1 MSELSYLEK
10 LLDGVEV
17 KWLPLGNVAE
27 IYGGLT
33 GKSKSDFEN
42 GNARYVSYK
51 KIFGYLDVNDYP
63 TDYVY
68 ISEGERQNKVRYG
81 DVLFTGSS
89 EIADEAGMS
98 SAVTVHFDESVYLNS
113 FSFGIR
119 FSNSIKIKPEFAKYL
134 FRTHFMRSEIAKTA
148 SGVTRFNISK
158 SRFKKI
164 LVPII
169 CPNDPEKSLAIQ
181 SEIVRILDKFTE
193 LTAELTAELS
203 MRKKQYNYYRDQL
216 LSFKEGE
223 VEWKTLGEIGNFTY
237 GYAAK
242 AMDSGDARF
251 VRITDINK
259 DGKLSKENPMY
270 VELNEENEVYTLDKN
285 DLLMA
290 RTGATFGKT
299 MIFEEDYPA
308 VYAGFLIKLNLNETI
323 INAKYYW
330 HFAQSDFFWEQAN
343 KLVSGGGQPQ
353 FNANALK
360 QVRVPIPYPSHP
372 QKSLDE
378 QGRIVD
384 ILDKFDAIA
393 ASITE
398 GLPREIELRQK
409 QYEYYRDL
417 LFSFPKPETVSN

>member
-17 KWLPLGNVAE
+17 EWKAVGDIAGYSTTKVDADKLDATSFVGVDNLLADKGGRIDATYQPNTARLTAYEPGDILLGNIRPYLKKVWMAE
-27 IYGGLT
+27 NNGGC
-33 GKSKSDFEN
+33 S
-42 GNARYVSYK
+42 
-51 KIFGYLDVNDYP
+51 
-63 TDYVY
+63 
-68 ISEGERQNKVRYG
+68 G
-81 DVLFTGSS
+81 DVLA
-89 EIADEAGMS
+89 IRILADC
-98 SAVTVHFDESVYLNS
+98 
-113 FSFGIR
+113 
-119 FSNSIKIKPEFAKYL
+119 
-134 FRTHFMRSEIAKTA
+134 
-148 SGVTRFNISK
+148 
-158 SRFKKI
+158 KKI
-164 LVPII
+164 ISPEYLYYALSSDSFFSYSMQHAKGAKMPRGSKDAILNYQIPIP
-169 CPNDPEKSLAIQ
+169 CPSAPEKSLAIQ
-181 SEIVRILDKFTE
+181 SEIVRILDKFTA
-193 LTAELTAELS
+193 LTAELTAELN
-203 MRKKQYNYYRDQL
+203 MRKKQYNYYRNQL
-216 LSFKEGE
+216 LSFDEGE
-223 VEWKTLGEIGNFTY
+223 VEWKALGEIGDFTY

-270 VELNEENEVYTLDKN
+270 VELNEENEKYTLDKN

-308 VYAGFLIKLNLNETI
+308 VYAGFLIKLNLNKTI

-384 ILDKFDAIA
+384 ILDKFDAIT

-417 LFSFPKPETVSN
+417 LLSFPKPETVSK

>member
-17 KWLPLGNVAE
+17 EWVTLGSMAD
-27 IYGGLT
+27 IG
-33 GKSKSDFEN
+33 
-42 GNARYVSYK
+42 
-51 KIFGYLDVNDYP
+51 
-63 TDYVY
+63 
-68 ISEGERQNKVRYG
+68 
-81 DVLFTGSS
+81 TGSS
-89 EIADEAGMS
+89 NRQDESENGIYPFYVRSKNILKSDTFEFDEVAIVIPGEGGIGDIFHYVEGKYALHQRAYRIRITTNAVDTKFLYYFMS
-98 SAVTVHFDESVYLNS
+98 SSFKQYILTKSVGATAIS
-113 FSFGIR
+113 IR
-119 FSNSIKIKPEFAKYL
+119 KPMLE
-134 FRTHFMRSEIAKTA
+134 
-148 SGVTRFNISK
+148 G
-158 SRFKKI
+158 FK
-164 LVPII
+164 VPI
-169 CPNDPEKSLAIQ
+169 PSPDNPEKSLAIQ
-181 SEIVRILDKFTE
+181 SEIVRILDTFTA
-193 LTAELTAELS
+193 LTAELTAELN

-270 VELNEENEVYTLDKN
+270 VELNEENEKYTLDKN

>member
-181 SEIVRILDKFTE
+181 SEIVRILDKFTA
-193 LTAELTAELS
+193 LTAELTAELN

-223 VEWKTLGEIGNFTY
+223 VEWKTLGEVAVIGTGNHDTQDAIEHGKYIFYARGREPLKLNVFDFDETAIITAGDGAGVGKVFHYAKGKYALHQRAYRIVPNAFMNPRFVYHYITAYFFTY
-237 GYAAK
+237 IQK
-242 AMDSGDARF
+242 ASVSSSVTSLR
-251 VRITDINK
+251 R
-259 DGKLSKENPMY
+259 PM
-270 VELNEENEVYTLDKN
+270 
-285 DLLMA
+285 
-290 RTGATFGKT
+290 
-299 MIFEEDYPA
+299 
-308 VYAGFLIKLNLNETI
+308 FLKFPIPVPPSE
-323 INAKYYW
+323 
-330 HFAQSDFFWEQAN
+330 EQA
-343 KLVSGGGQPQ
+343 
-353 FNANALK
+353 
-360 QVRVPIPYPSHP
+360 
-372 QKSLDE
+372 
-378 QGRIVD
+378 RIVE
-384 ILDKFDAIA
+384 ILDKFDTLTN
-393 ASITE
+393 SITE

-417 LFSFPKPETVSN
+417 LFSFPKPETVSK

>member
-17 KWLPLGNVAE
+17 EWKAVGDIAGYSTTKVDADKLDATSFVGVDNLLADKGGRIDATYQPNTARLTAYEPGDILLGNIRPYLKKVWMAE
-27 IYGGLT
+27 NNGGC
-33 GKSKSDFEN
+33 S
-42 GNARYVSYK
+42 
-51 KIFGYLDVNDYP
+51 
-63 TDYVY
+63 
-68 ISEGERQNKVRYG
+68 G
-81 DVLFTGSS
+81 DVLA
-89 EIADEAGMS
+89 IRILADC
-98 SAVTVHFDESVYLNS
+98 
-113 FSFGIR
+113 
-119 FSNSIKIKPEFAKYL
+119 
-134 FRTHFMRSEIAKTA
+134 
-148 SGVTRFNISK
+148 
-158 SRFKKI
+158 KKI
-164 LVPII
+164 ISPEYLYYALSSDSFFSYSMQHAKGAKMPRGSKDAILNYQIPIP
-169 CPNDPEKSLAIQ
+169 CPSAPEKSLAIQ
-181 SEIVRILDKFTE
+181 SEIVRILDKFSE
-193 LTAELTAELS
+193 LTAELTAELN

-216 LSFKEGE
+216 LRFKEGE
-223 VEWKTLGEIGNFTY
+223 VEWKTLGEIGDFTY

-270 VELNEENEVYTLDKN
+270 VELNEENEKYTLDKN

-308 VYAGFLIKLNLNETI
+308 VYAGFLIKLNLNKTI

-417 LFSFPKPETVSN
+417 LLSFPKPETVSK

>member
-17 KWLPLGNVAE
+17 EWKTLEDITLRTSNIKWREVIRSYRYIDLTSVDIATKKITETTEITKNNAPSRAQKLVDENDVIFATTRPTQQRFCLIDSEYAGEVASTGYCILRAKQDQVLPKWILHW
-27 IYGGLT
+27 IST
-33 GKSKSDFEN
+33 SDFKKHVEEN
-42 GNARYVSYK
+42 QSGSA
-51 KIFGYLDVNDYP
+51 YP
-63 TDYVY
+63 A
-68 ISEGERQNKVRYG
+68 ISDSKVKEC
-81 DVLFTGSS
+81 L
-89 EIADEAGMS
+89 I
-98 SAVTVHFDESVYLNS
+98 
-113 FSFGIR
+113 
-119 FSNSIKIKPEFAKYL
+119 
-134 FRTHFMRSEIAKTA
+134 
-148 SGVTRFNISK
+148 
-158 SRFKKI
+158 
-164 LVPII
+164 PIP
-169 CPNDPEKSLAIQ
+169 CPDNPEKSLAIQ
-181 SEIVRILDKFTE
+181 SEIVRILDKFTA
-193 LTAELTAELS
+193 LTAELTAELN

-270 VELNEENEVYTLDKN
+270 VELNEENEKYTLDKN

>member
-1 MSELSYLEK
+1 MSEMSYLEK

-17 KWLPLGNVAE
+17 EWKTLGKVLKRTKGTKITAGQMKALHKDNAPL
-27 IYGGLT
+27 
-33 GKSKSDFEN
+33 
-42 GNARYVSYK
+42 
-51 KIFGYLDVNDYP
+51 KIFAGGKTVAFVDFKDIPEKDINREPSIIVKSRGIIEFEYYDKPFSHKNEMWSYHSNNDA
-63 TDYVY
+63 
-68 ISEGERQNKVRYG
+68 I
-81 DVLFTGSS
+81 
-89 EIADEAGMS
+89 
-98 SAVTVHFDESVYLNS
+98 
-113 FSFGIR
+113 
-119 FSNSIKIKPEFAKYL
+119 SIKYIYYFLKINEGYFQKIGGKMQMPQ
-134 FRTHFMRSEIAKTA
+134 IATPDTDK
-148 SGVTRFNISK
+148 FE
-158 SRFKKI
+158 
-164 LVPII
+164 VPIP
-169 CPNDPEKSLAIQ
+169 CPDNPEKSLAIQ
-181 SEIVRILDKFTE
+181 SEIVRILDTFTA
-193 LTAELTAELS
+193 LTAELTAELN

-223 VEWKTLGEIGNFTY
+223 VEWKTLGEIGDFTY

-270 VELNEENEVYTLDKN
+270 VELNEENEKYTLDKN

-308 VYAGFLIKLNLNETI
+308 VYAGFLIKLNLNKTI

-417 LFSFPKPETVSN
+417 LLSFPKPETVSK

>member
-10 LLDGVEV
+10 LIDGVEV
-17 KWLPLGNVAE
+17 EWLPL
-27 IYGGLT
+27 
-33 GKSKSDFEN
+33 SKVFNLRNGYTPSKTKKEFWANGDIPWFRMDDIREN
-42 GNARYVSYK
+42 GR
-51 KIFGYLDVNDYP
+51 IL
-63 TDYVY
+63 
-68 ISEGERQNKVRYG
+68 
-81 DVLFTGSS
+81 GSS
-89 EIADEAGMS
+89 LQKISSCAVKGGKLFPENSILISTSATIGEHALITVPHLANQRFTCLALKESYADCFDIKFLFYYCFSLAEWCRKNTTMS
-98 SAVTVHFDESVYLNS
+98 SFASVDMD
-113 FSFGIR
+113 G
-119 FSNSIKIKPEFAKYL
+119 
-134 FRTHFMRSEIAKTA
+134 
-148 SGVTRFNISK
+148 
-158 SRFKKI
+158 FKKFLI
-164 LVPII
+164 PRP
-169 CPNDPEKSLAIQ
+169 CPDNPEKSLAIQ
-181 SEIVRILDKFTE
+181 SEIVRILDKFSE
-193 LTAELTAELS
+193 LTAELTAELN

-216 LSFKEGE
+216 LRFKEGE
-223 VEWKTLGEIGNFTY
+223 VEWKTLGEIGDFTY

-270 VELNEENEVYTLDKN
+270 VELNEENEKYTLDKN

-308 VYAGFLIKLNLNETI
+308 VYAGFLIKLNLNKTI

-417 LFSFPKPETVSN
+417 LLSFPKPETVSK

>member
-1 MSELSYLEK
+1 MSSVNFLEK

-17 KWLPLGNVAE
+17 EWKTLGQTCKIE
-27 IYGGLT
+27 T
-33 GKSKSDFEN
+33 GKLNANAAVDDGEYMFFTTAKETSKIDKFRWDTEALLIA
-42 GNARYVSYK
+42 GNANVGEVKHYIGKFEAYQRTYV
-51 KIFGYLDVNDYP
+51 LTN
-63 TDYVY
+63 
-68 ISEGERQNKVRYG
+68 
-81 DVLFTGSS
+81 
-89 EIADEAGMS
+89 
-98 SAVTVHFDESVYLNS
+98 FDENVSV
-113 FSFGIR
+113 R
-119 FSNSIKIKPEFAKYL
+119 FLYFVLSHSLKKYL
-134 FRTHFMRSEIAKTA
+134 EERTNSAAMTYIVLSTLENF
-148 SGVTRFNISK
+148 
-158 SRFKKI
+158 
-164 LVPII
+164 PIPI
-169 CPNDPEKSLAIQ
+169 PCPGTPQKSLAIQ
-181 SEIVRILDKFTE
+181 SEIVRILDKFTA
-193 LTAELTAELS
+193 LTAELTAELN

-223 VEWKTLGEIGNFTY
+223 VEWKTLGEIGDFTY

-270 VELNEENEVYTLDKN
+270 VELNEENEKYTLDKN

-308 VYAGFLIKLNLNETI
+308 VYAGFLIKLNLNKTI

-417 LFSFPKPETVSN
+417 LLSFPKPETVSK

>member
-1 MSELSYLEK
+1 MSGLNFLNK
-10 LLDGVEV
+10 LLDGVDVEWLSLGELGDFIRGNGLQKKDFVESGFPAIHYGQIYTRYGLSADKTFTYVLPELANKLRKAQKNDLLLATTSENDEDVV
-17 KWLPLGNVAE
+17 KPLAWLGDNVAISGDMMLFRHEQNVKYLAYFFQSE
-27 IYGGLT
+27 IFQTQKMKYIT
-33 GKSKSDFEN
+33 G
-42 GNARYVSYK
+42 A
-51 KIFGYLDVNDYP
+51 
-63 TDYVY
+63 
-68 ISEGERQNKVRYG
+68 KVRRVSSG
-81 DVLFTGSS
+81 DLSK
-89 EIADEAGMS
+89 
-98 SAVTVHFDESVYLNS
+98 
-113 FSFGIR
+113 
-119 FSNSIKIKPEFAKYL
+119 IKI
-134 FRTHFMRSEIAKTA
+134 
-148 SGVTRFNISK
+148 
-158 SRFKKI
+158 
-164 LVPII
+164 PIP
-169 CPNDPEKSLAIQ
+169 CSNNPEKSLAIQ
-181 SEIVRILDKFTE
+181 SEIVRILDKFTA
-193 LTAELTAELS
+193 LTAELTAELN

-216 LSFKEGE
+216 LRFKEGE
-223 VEWKTLGEIGNFTY
+223 VEWKTLGEIGDFTY

-270 VELNEENEVYTLDKN
+270 VELNEENEKYTLDKN

-308 VYAGFLIKLNLNETI
+308 VYAGFLIKLNLNKTI

-417 LFSFPKPETVSN
+417 LLSFPKPETVSK

>member
-1 MSELSYLEK
+1 MSGLNFLNK
-10 LLDGVEV
+10 LLDGVDVEWLSLGELGDFIRGNGLQKKDFVESGFPAIHYGQIYTRYGLSADKTFTYVLPELANKLRKAQKNDLLLATTSENDEDVV
-17 KWLPLGNVAE
+17 KPLAWLGDNVAISGDMMLFRHEQNVKYLAYFFQSE
-27 IYGGLT
+27 IFQKQKMKYIT
-33 GKSKSDFEN
+33 G
-42 GNARYVSYK
+42 A
-51 KIFGYLDVNDYP
+51 
-63 TDYVY
+63 
-68 ISEGERQNKVRYG
+68 KVRRVSSG
-81 DVLFTGSS
+81 DLSK
-89 EIADEAGMS
+89 
-98 SAVTVHFDESVYLNS
+98 
-113 FSFGIR
+113 
-119 FSNSIKIKPEFAKYL
+119 IKI
-134 FRTHFMRSEIAKTA
+134 
-148 SGVTRFNISK
+148 
-158 SRFKKI
+158 
-164 LVPII
+164 PI
-169 CPNDPEKSLAIQ
+169 PSSNNPEKSLTIQ
-181 SEIVRILDKFTE
+181 SEIVRILDKFTA
-193 LTAELTAELS
+193 LTAELTAELT

-216 LSFKEGE
+216 LSFDEGE
-223 VEWKTLGEIGNFTY
+223 VEWKTLGDIGDFTY
-237 GYAAK
+237 GYVAK

-259 DGKLSKENPMY
+259 DGKLSKESPMY
-270 VELNEENEVYTLDKN
+270 VELNEENEKYILTKN

-299 MIFEEDYPA
+299 MIFEEEYPA
-308 VYAGFLIKLNLNETI
+308 VYAGFLIKLNLNETV

-330 HFAQSDFFWEQAN
+330 HFAQSDFFWGQAN

-360 QVRVPIPYPSHP
+360 QIRIPIPYPSHP

-417 LFSFPKPETVSN
+417 LFSFPKREAASN

>member
-17 KWLPLGNVAE
+17 EWKSLGEIATKIYSGGTPDTKRKEYWENGTIPWMSSGEVNLKNIERTEKYITEAGLNNSSAKLVPRNSVVIALAGQGKTRGKVARIRIALATNQSLAALTFDE
-27 IYGGLT
+27 KKFSSDYVFHFLETRYESLRQISSGNSGRGGLNLQMISAY
-33 GKSKSDFEN
+33 KIPIPCP
-42 GNARYVSYK
+42 GN
-51 KIFGYLDVNDYP
+51 
-63 TDYVY
+63 
-68 ISEGERQNKVRYG
+68 
-81 DVLFTGSS
+81 
-89 EIADEAGMS
+89 
-98 SAVTVHFDESVYLNS
+98 
-113 FSFGIR
+113 
-119 FSNSIKIKPEFAKYL
+119 
-134 FRTHFMRSEIAKTA
+134 
-148 SGVTRFNISK
+148 
-158 SRFKKI
+158 
-164 LVPII
+164 
-169 CPNDPEKSLAIQ
+169 PEKSLAIQ
-181 SEIVRILDKFTE
+181 SEIVRILDKFSE
-193 LTAELTAELS
+193 LTAELTAELN

-216 LSFKEGE
+216 LRFKEGE
-223 VEWKTLGEIGNFTY
+223 VEWKTLGEIGDFTY

-270 VELNEENEVYTLDKN
+270 VELNEENEKYTLDKN

-308 VYAGFLIKLNLNETI
+308 VYAGFLIKLNLNKTI

-417 LFSFPKPETVSN
+417 LLSFPKPETVSK

>member
-1 MSELSYLEK
+1 MSELTYLEK
-10 LLDGVEV
+10 LLDGVKVEWQTLGKV
-17 KWLPLGNVAE
+17 LKRTKGTKITAGQMKALHKDNAPL
-27 IYGGLT
+27 
-33 GKSKSDFEN
+33 
-42 GNARYVSYK
+42 
-51 KIFGYLDVNDYP
+51 KIFAGGKTVAFVDFKDIPEKDINREPSIIVKSRGIIEFEYYDKPFSHKNEMWSYHSNNDA
-63 TDYVY
+63 
-68 ISEGERQNKVRYG
+68 I
-81 DVLFTGSS
+81 
-89 EIADEAGMS
+89 
-98 SAVTVHFDESVYLNS
+98 
-113 FSFGIR
+113 
-119 FSNSIKIKPEFAKYL
+119 SIKYIYYFLKINEGYFQKIGGKMQMPQ
-134 FRTHFMRSEIAKTA
+134 IATPDTDKFEV
-148 SGVTRFNISK
+148 SI
-158 SRFKKI
+158 
-164 LVPII
+164 P
-169 CPNDPEKSLAIQ
+169 CPDNPEKSLAIQ
-181 SEIVRILDKFTE
+181 SEIVRILDKFSE
-193 LTAELTAELS
+193 LTAELTAELN

-216 LSFKEGE
+216 LRFKEGE
-223 VEWKTLGEIGNFTY
+223 VEWKTLGEIGDFTY

-270 VELNEENEVYTLDKN
+270 VELNEENEKYTLDKN

-308 VYAGFLIKLNLNETI
+308 VYAGFLIKLNLNKTI

-417 LFSFPKPETVSN
+417 LLSFPKPGTVSK

>member
-17 KWLPLGNVAE
+17 EWKSLGEIATKIYSGGTPDTKRKEYWENGTIPWMSSGEVNLKNIERTEKYITEAGLNNSSAKLVPRNSVVIALAGQGKTRGKVARIRIALATNQSLAALTFDE
-27 IYGGLT
+27 KKFSSDYVFHFLETRYESLRQISSGNSGRGGLNLQMI
-33 GKSKSDFEN
+33 S
-42 GNARYVSYK
+42 AYK
-51 KIFGYLDVNDYP
+51 I
-63 TDYVY
+63 
-68 ISEGERQNKVRYG
+68 
-81 DVLFTGSS
+81 
-89 EIADEAGMS
+89 
-98 SAVTVHFDESVYLNS
+98 
-113 FSFGIR
+113 
-119 FSNSIKIKPEFAKYL
+119 
-134 FRTHFMRSEIAKTA
+134 
-148 SGVTRFNISK
+148 
-158 SRFKKI
+158 
-164 LVPII
+164 PIP
-169 CPNDPEKSLAIQ
+169 CPDNPEKSLAIQ
-181 SEIVRILDKFTE
+181 SEIVRILDKFTA
-193 LTAELTAELS
+193 LTAELTAELN

-216 LSFKEGE
+216 LSFKDGE
-223 VEWKTLGEIGNFTY
+223 VEWKTLGEIGDFTY

-270 VELNEENEVYTLDKN
+270 VELNEENEKYTLDKN

-308 VYAGFLIKLNLNETI
+308 VYAGFLIKLNLNKTI

-417 LFSFPKPETVSN
+417 LLSFPKPETVSK

>member
-17 KWLPLGNVAE
+17 EWVTLGSMAD
-27 IYGGLT
+27 IG
-33 GKSKSDFEN
+33 
-42 GNARYVSYK
+42 
-51 KIFGYLDVNDYP
+51 
-63 TDYVY
+63 
-68 ISEGERQNKVRYG
+68 
-81 DVLFTGSS
+81 TGSS
-89 EIADEAGMS
+89 NRQDESENGIYPFYVRSKNILKSDTFEFDEVAIVIPGEGGIGDIFHYVEGKYALHQRAYRIRITTNAVDTKFLYYFMS
-98 SAVTVHFDESVYLNS
+98 SSFKQYILTKSVGATAIS
-113 FSFGIR
+113 IR
-119 FSNSIKIKPEFAKYL
+119 KPMLE
-134 FRTHFMRSEIAKTA
+134 
-148 SGVTRFNISK
+148 G
-158 SRFKKI
+158 FK
-164 LVPII
+164 VPI
-169 CPNDPEKSLAIQ
+169 PSPDNPEKSLAIQ
-181 SEIVRILDKFTE
+181 SEIVRILDKFTAI
-193 LTAELTAELS
+193 TAELTAELT

-270 VELNEENEVYTLDKN
+270 VELNEENEKYTLEKN

-353 FNANALK
+353 FNANAEPV
-360 QVRVPIPYPSHP
+360 QDSV
-372 QKSLDE
+372 
-378 QGRIVD
+378 
-384 ILDKFDAIA
+384 
-393 ASITE
+393 
-398 GLPREIELRQK
+398 
-409 QYEYYRDL
+409 
-417 LFSFPKPETVSN
+417 

>member
-17 KWLPLGNVAE
+17 EWKSLGEIATKIYSGGTPDTKRKEYWENGTIPWMSSGEVNLKNIERTEKYITEAGLNNSSAKLVPRNSVVIALAGQGKTRGKVARIRIALATNQSLAALTFDE
-27 IYGGLT
+27 KKFSSDYVFHFLETQYESLRQISSGNSGRGGLNLQMI
-33 GKSKSDFEN
+33 S
-42 GNARYVSYK
+42 AYK
-51 KIFGYLDVNDYP
+51 I
-63 TDYVY
+63 
-68 ISEGERQNKVRYG
+68 
-81 DVLFTGSS
+81 
-89 EIADEAGMS
+89 
-98 SAVTVHFDESVYLNS
+98 
-113 FSFGIR
+113 
-119 FSNSIKIKPEFAKYL
+119 
-134 FRTHFMRSEIAKTA
+134 
-148 SGVTRFNISK
+148 
-158 SRFKKI
+158 
-164 LVPII
+164 PIP
-169 CPNDPEKSLAIQ
+169 CPDNPEKSLAIQ
-181 SEIVRILDKFTE
+181 SEIVRILDKFSE
-193 LTAELTAELS
+193 LTAELTAELN

-216 LSFKEGE
+216 LRFKEGE
-223 VEWKTLGEIGNFTY
+223 VEWKTLGEIGDFTY

-270 VELNEENEVYTLDKN
+270 VELNEENEKYTLDKN

-308 VYAGFLIKLNLNETI
+308 VYAGFLIKLNLNKTI

-417 LFSFPKPETVSN
+417 LLSFPKPETVSK

>member
-17 KWLPLGNVAE
+17 EWKAVGDIAGYSTTKVDADKLDATSFVGVDNLLADKGGRIDATYQPNTARLTAYEPGDILLGNIRPYLKKVWMAE
-27 IYGGLT
+27 NNGGC
-33 GKSKSDFEN
+33 S
-42 GNARYVSYK
+42 
-51 KIFGYLDVNDYP
+51 
-63 TDYVY
+63 
-68 ISEGERQNKVRYG
+68 G
-81 DVLFTGSS
+81 DVLA
-89 EIADEAGMS
+89 IRILADC
-98 SAVTVHFDESVYLNS
+98 
-113 FSFGIR
+113 
-119 FSNSIKIKPEFAKYL
+119 
-134 FRTHFMRSEIAKTA
+134 
-148 SGVTRFNISK
+148 
-158 SRFKKI
+158 KKI
-164 LVPII
+164 ISPEYLYYALSSDSFFSYSMQHAKGAKMPRGSKDAILNYQIPIP
-169 CPNDPEKSLAIQ
+169 CPSAPEKSLAIQ

-193 LTAELTAELS
+193 LTAELTAELN

-223 VEWKTLGEIGNFTY
+223 VEWKTLGEIGDFTY

-270 VELNEENEVYTLDKN
+270 VELNEENEKYTLDKN

-308 VYAGFLIKLNLNETI
+308 VYAGFLIKLNLNKTI

-417 LFSFPKPETVSN
+417 LLSFPKPETVSK